1 MNLYECKEQGV
12 QVKRHH
18 DFERLSR
25 FLFPWFEVQVL
36 PCGAYRPTDFK
47 CEITLFFGHKKRPGN
62 GFSVMAQIKD
72 LEKYIMIELL
82 IKDVIL
88 YKDRIEIHFNYTD
101 LIRPDAEKRRAFLF
115 YKFSKD
121 VVMKRKSNLP
131 LEKKTIR
138 FEMYA

>member
-1 MNLYECKEQGV
+1 
-12 QVKRHH
+12 
-18 DFERLSR
+18 
-25 FLFPWFEVQVL
+25 
-36 PCGAYRPTDFK
+36 
-47 CEITLFFGHKKRPGN
+47 
-62 GFSVMAQIKD
+62 MAQIKD

>member
-1 MNLYECKEQGV
+1 MQYK
-12 QVKRHH
+12 KTP
-18 DFERLSR
+18 RL
-25 FLFPWFEVQVL
+25 
-36 PCGAYRPTDFK
+36 
-47 CEITLFFGHKKRPGN
+47 
-62 GFSVMAQIKD
+62 
-72 LEKYIMIELL
+72 MIELL